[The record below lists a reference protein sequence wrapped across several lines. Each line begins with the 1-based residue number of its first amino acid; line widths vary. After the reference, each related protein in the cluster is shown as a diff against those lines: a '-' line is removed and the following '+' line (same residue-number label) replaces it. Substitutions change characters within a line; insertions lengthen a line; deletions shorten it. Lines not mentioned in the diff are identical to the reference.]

1 MKRVHC
7 AGTGGSARRVGTK
20 DRNGRGASSSLVLG
34 SLGRQ
39 ERLPPGRVLRFRA
52 IPAREVGGTGK
63 ARTRAPADRGG
74 REHDGGPEPAAIAR
88 RPPRDARPGEHV
100 TQADCRH
107 EDRDGVRDDRNEHS
121 WSPRVSLPEP
131 PETIGKKPGLL
142 TLERRIRLHASWNRP
157 MRGFTT
163 HEALG

>member
-1 MKRVHC
+1 
-7 AGTGGSARRVGTK
+7 
-20 DRNGRGASSSLVLG
+20 

-39 ERLPPGRVLRFRA
+39 ERLPAGRVLRFRA
-52 IPAREVGGTGK
+52 IPRRQAGGTGK

-107 EDRDGVRDDRNEHS
+107 EDR

-142 TLERRIRLHASWNRP
+142 TLERRIRLHAS
-157 MRGFTT
+157 
-163 HEALG
+163 